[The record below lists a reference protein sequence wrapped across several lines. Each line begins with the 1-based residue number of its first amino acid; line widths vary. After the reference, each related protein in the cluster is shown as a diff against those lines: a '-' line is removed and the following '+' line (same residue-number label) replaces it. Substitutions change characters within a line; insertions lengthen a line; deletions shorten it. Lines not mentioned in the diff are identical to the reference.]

1 MLCQTVS
8 YMMSKYLKT
17 ENASVTLEYNNSLFG
32 NFLQNNLFLME
43 EIGIQRLYIVCD
55 IKDILSVYDEL
66 IKCEFN
72 QITVFIK
79 VNNYNDRYF
88 DELKKANDLFYT
100 IISCDVQS
108 FNKIKYNFDFYY
120 ELTFQYNETI
130 PILETINN
138 HENILLKI
146 DYDMHQIDKVND
158 SLAIISKNSKNEYIN
173 FSNILVDKSLIYSCP
188 YNIYL
193 NNKNSN
199 RTYGN
204 NIPRNTYIDP
214 NGNVYCIEIK
224 NPKIIIGNLKNNNL
238 KEILFECKNKKG
250 YKKFIEYN
258 EILLIEYLDQCPYQV
273 IDYIAFLNE
282 VIKNNERCKHN
293 YYP

>member
-1 MLCQTVS
+1 MEYTTVLKMLCQTVS

-17 ENASVTLEYNNSLFG
+17 ENTSITLEYNKSLFG
-32 NFLQNNLFLME
+32 NFLQNNLSSIE
-43 EIGIQRLYIVCD
+43 EIGIQRIYIVCD

-66 IKCEFN
+66 IKYEFN

-79 VNNYNDRYF
+79 INNYNDRHF
-88 DELKKANDLFYT
+88 KELKKVNDVFYT
-100 IISCDVQS
+100 IIS
-108 FNKIKYNFDFYY
+108 FNIQKFNEIKYSSDFYY
-120 ELTFQYNETI
+120 ELTFQYNEVI
-130 PILETINN
+130 PVLEIINN
-138 HENILLKI
+138 YENILLKI
-146 DYDMHQIDKVND
+146 DYNMHQIDKVNN
-158 SLAIISKNSKNEYIN
+158 SLAMISKNSKNEYIN
-173 FSNILVDKSLIYSCP
+173 FSNILIDKNLIYSCP

-204 NIPRNTYIDP
+204 NIPRNIYIDS
-214 NGNVYCIEIK
+214 NGKVYCVEIK

-238 KEILFECKNKKG
+238 KEILLKCKGEKG

-282 VIKNNERCKHN
+282 VIKNE
-293 YYP
+293 